1 MVTVSPGLTS
11 TVVPVSEPSVPIV
24 RSMLPGTLS
33 KPPPGCAGGTTTPGG
48 ISDGGSSVP
57 GWPLAPIA
65 SVPFTGSP
73 LRSVEVASPTIAEP
87 SAIVE
92 PGGSWVV

>member
-1 MVTVSPGLTS
+1 MPVIDPVSLIS
-11 TVVPVSEPSVPIV
+11 TVIVPS
-24 RSMLPGTLS
+24 TLS